1 MRIQQ
6 LSRSASVAVVE
17 RLAFGRLACVS
28 DGQPYVVPFYFK
40 YHNDYIY
47 SFSSAGKKIDWMRN
61 NPLVCVEADEMSDGS
76 GWTSVIASGRYEEL
90 PDTEQMKGRRT
101 FAATLLQQRAQWWEP
116 AAVKPEGNT
125 SSSRINPVLFRIEV
139 LEVTGRRATLE
150 EEHTSSHDRITSDVA
165 NGWLQRL
172 VQRLKGERRRRP
184 F

>member
-61 NPLVCVEADEMSDGS
+61 NPLVCVEADERSDGG
-76 GWTSVIASGRYEEL
+76 GWTSVIAFGRYEEL

-125 SSSRINPVLFRIEV
+125 SHGRINPVLFRIEV
-139 LEVTGRRATLE
+139 VEITGRRAIVE
-150 EEHTSSHDRITSDVA
+150 EKHMPSEAAINRDAA

-172 VQRLKGERRRRP
+172 LERVKGNSRP
-184 F
+184 PPS